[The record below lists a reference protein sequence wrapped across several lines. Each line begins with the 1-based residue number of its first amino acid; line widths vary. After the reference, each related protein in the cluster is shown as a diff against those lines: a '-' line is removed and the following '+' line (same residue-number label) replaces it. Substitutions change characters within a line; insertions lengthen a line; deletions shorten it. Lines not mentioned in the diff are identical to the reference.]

1 MALDNPQGVLVQ
13 RNIGKELMM
22 LVTRQPTAAVSRI
35 KLLLKI
41 ATIVAIAALLNY
53 GGQLVVGRIEFQL
66 WPEHDHMVVAMFW
79 LSMTAYVLLMALP
92 FAPGIELGLALMMV
106 LGTKGI
112 VLVYICT
119 LVSLSLSFMVGR
131 LIPLEVFARFLGWLH
146 LKNARDLLIRIGLLD
161 AEEKLNYLLNT
172 APLRII
178 PFLLKHR
185 YLLVAFILNLPGN
198 ALVGGGGGVGVIAGM
213 SGLYPFFRY
222 LLLIGLAILPLPLFF
237 LFCKM

>member
-1 MALDNPQGVLVQ
+1 
-13 RNIGKELMM
+13 M

-53 GGQLVVGRIEFQL
+53 GGHLVVGRIEFQL